1 VAKILVKLGS
11 SEFRQGIMTPPY
23 HVSPRAEY
31 ATPVRTLVDHLVP
44 ERTGVGAWWAN
55 VKREGEWIV
64 PRALR
69 SFTFMGNLE
78 LDLTYAHI
86 GEGTSE
92 MEIRCVLG
100 NVTINVPPDIRVLC
114 DGDSFAGSFDVE
126 RVGNTTPPSDAPTVR
141 ISGAA
146 YFGNVT
152 IKVVDPNAPGF
163 LARLKAGW
171 TSLTE

>member
-1 VAKILVKLGS
+1 MKLRRI
-11 SEFRQGIMTPPY
+11 EFRQVIVTPPY
-23 HVSPRAEY
+23 RVSARPEQ
-31 ATPVRTLVDHLVP
+31 ATPARTLPAHLIP
-44 ERTGVGAWWAN
+44 EHTGVGAWLGN

-64 PRALR
+64 PRSLR

-100 NVTINVPPDIRVLC
+100 NVTITVPPDIRVLC
-114 DGDSFAGSFDVE
+114 DGESFAGSFDVE
-126 RVGNTTPPSDAPTVR
+126 RVGNTIPPSGAPTVR

-152 IKVVDPNAPGF
+152 IRVVDPNAPGF
-163 LARLKAGW
+163 LARLKAGLAA
-171 TSLTE
+171 LTE